1 MERTRLITMTNLTEK
16 NEGTDYYI
24 QFNKIRYK
32 AGEVSTFVAHHT
44 GTYTFMGLIYTEN
57 DVFYEFK
64 NKDKGKFYLRRL
76 STDEDIH
83 FCTNIDIYNTNGNGD
98 NIVVPATINRILS
111 AEYTQNN
118 NQLSTC
124 EMLLCN
130 VFEMYKVIRYR

>member
-1 MERTRLITMTNLTEK
+1 MI
-16 NEGTDYYI
+16 
-24 QFNKIRYK
+24 
-32 AGEVSTFVAHHT
+32 
-44 GTYTFMGLIYTEN
+44 
-57 DVFYEFK
+57 
-64 NKDKGKFYLRRL
+64 
-76 STDEDIH
+76 
-83 FCTNIDIYNTNGNGD
+83 NTNGNGD